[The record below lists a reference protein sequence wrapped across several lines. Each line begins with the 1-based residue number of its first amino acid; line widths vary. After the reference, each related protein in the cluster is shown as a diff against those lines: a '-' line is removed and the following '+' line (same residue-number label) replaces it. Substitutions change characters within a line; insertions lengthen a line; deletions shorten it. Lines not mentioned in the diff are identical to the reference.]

1 MRSTIE
7 ILPAPPAGADP
18 GRDRLSLLGQL
29 LADTQAAGRTVAP
42 VPPHL
47 LRAPDGGPPIA
58 LPRPAPPRASLDDVL
73 PERNAVRDFA
83 DAPVAGAELSAILA
97 AADRMDAEA
106 WPAER
111 DAGLGLELYCAA
123 SRVTGLDSGLYR
135 YAPEQSALRPVASLP
150 DGQEEL
156 VTQREL
162 ARAPV
167 LLIIAGNL
175 AGALARHGSH
185 GHRLLL
191 SRAGAAGQAAWLT
204 ALRLHLVGTL
214 FAGLQPHVLRER
226 AGADGY
232 HRAALLAFAAG
243 HSRQV

>member
-29 LADTQAAGRTVAP
+29 LADTQAGGRPVAP

-73 PERNAVRDFA
+73 PGRTAVRDFA
-83 DAPVAGAELSAILA
+83 GTPVAAAELSALLA

-106 WPAER
+106 FPAER

-123 SRVTGLDSGLYR
+123 ARVTGLDAGLYR
-135 YAPEQSALRPVASLP
+135 HVPERPALRPVASLP
-150 DGQEEL
+150 DGLDEL
-156 VTQREL
+156 VTQPGI
-162 ARAPV
+162 AGAPA
-167 LLIIAGNL
+167 LLIIMGNL

-204 ALRLHLVGTL
+204 ALRLHLTGTL
-214 FAGLQPHVLRER
+214 YAGLQPHVLRER

-243 HSRQV
+243 HPQHG